1 MLSIPD
7 SRAAPS
13 KESWVFHQCHSL
25 ETRPNPNA
33 TVPSHIETP
42 DSLLKVLS
50 NGTLEAK
57 GLETWVVGVAK
68 SWAPLPGGSGEA
80 QGGWLRCL
88 RRLSLLPRP

>member
-1 MLSIPD
+1 MPSIPD

-13 KESWVFHQCHSL
+13 KESWIFHQCHSL

-57 GLETWVVGVAK
+57 GLETWAVGVAK
-68 SWAPLPGGSGEA
+68 SWAPLPEALGKHRVGGCAASG
-80 QGGWLRCL
+80 G
-88 RRLSLLPRP
+88 